1 MGTMAKLLP
10 SPNMPVSVVQHLPAA
25 EAAAQEVLESV
36 SASRAKDLQALKTQL
51 NETMS
56 AKTPPRNRLIR
67 IRHIAG
73 QQSAIFSSKSA
84 CSSGCSHCC
93 HIDVSVPRS
102 EAMLIG
108 KMTGKRVSEPSVTFP
123 IDQPPAKSFVG
134 SPCPFLTEGSCS
146 IYAHR
151 PLLCRTLVNL
161 DRSPKLCELVPNATI
176 PVPYLNTTTLRAAFT
191 IVTQSEDFADIREW
205 FGP

>member
-1 MGTMAKLLP
+1 MAKLRP
-10 SPNMPVSVVQHLPAA
+10 SPNLPDSVVQHLQVA
-25 EAAAQEVLESV
+25 ETAAQHVLESV
-36 SASRAKDLQALKTQL
+36 TANRSRELQALRTQL
-51 NETMS
+51 NDAMS
-56 AKTPPRNRLIR
+56 AQTPARNRLIR

-84 CSSGCSHCC
+84 CASGCSHCC
-93 HIDVSVPRS
+93 HIDVTVPRS
-102 EAMLIG
+102 EALLIG

-123 IDQPPAKSFVG
+123 IDQPHAKSFIG
-134 SPCPFLTEGSCS
+134 SPCPFLADGRCA

-161 DRSPKLCELVPNATI
+161 DRSPKLCELVPNVTI
-176 PVPYLNTTTLRAAFT
+176 PVPYLNTTALRAAFT

-205 FGP
+205 FAP

>member
-1 MGTMAKLLP
+1 MIRKKWTNKVLQVHQVEMSNGQVKSVKVADLEEISSCPLKRNSRGKL
-10 SPNMPVSVVQHLPAA
+10 
-25 EAAAQEVLESV
+25 
-36 SASRAKDLQALKTQL
+36 
-51 NETMS
+51 
-56 AKTPPRNRLIR
+56 
-67 IRHIAG
+67 
-73 QQSAIFSSKSA
+73 
-84 CSSGCSHCC
+84 
-93 HIDVSVPRS
+93 DVSVPRS

>member
-1 MGTMAKLLP
+1 
-10 SPNMPVSVVQHLPAA
+10 MPVSVVQHLPVA
-25 EAAAQEVLESV
+25 EAAAQAVLDDV
-36 SASRAKDLQALKTQL
+36 SANRSKELQALKMQL

-56 AKTPPRNRLIR
+56 VRTPARNRLIR

-73 QQSAIFSSKSA
+73 QQSAIFSSKTA

-93 HIDVSVPRS
+93 HIDVTLPRS

-108 KMTGKRVSEPSVTFP
+108 KLTGKKLSEPSQTFP

-134 SPCPFLTEGSCS
+134 SPCPFLVGGSCS
-146 IYAHR
+146 IYANR

-161 DRSPKLCELVPNATI
+161 DTSPKLCELVPETTI
-176 PVPYLNTTTLRAAFT
+176 PVPYLNTSALRAAFT

-205 FGP
+205 FGQ